1 MKKKTIITVIIIA
14 IILSGS
20 ILISTLGTKTPK
32 DNNENNK
39 TEQSTTTSFRTKMLS
54 MNSIDLSKE
63 EKLVLE
69 YFDNSYTRL
78 TSNIALVT
86 QKYTNLFKNMKL
98 YVEGD
103 VLEIIESD
111 DQRYKAIIKLYD
123 DDYDVLEDENHYCVI
138 EGDQQLKRFQKGDYI
153 SAYGTFETS
162 ELTSYNDNKY
172 TMPKIATEKWIENGA
187 KFSNDEVRTIAKY
200 IFGENIRF
208 DNPKGCAYNRYCENY
223 PLMGYL
229 VKLENPKNSNYTMFN
244 IFRGGGFIEVG
255 YCTNENYDELC
266 SSTQQVINVA
276 YDYKHFIILTYEKA
290 TETAYMEYYDR
301 DFNKVWRKEL
311 DKEGSIDEYKARG
324 YYDYNDKYLT
334 FVMDGY
340 LYLIDLTDGS
350 DVISP
355 ILIGTDH
362 EIVMCE
368 DYILLFGYNKKDY
381 IIKMG
386 YDGKIQKKI
395 DITDSEITSIDS
407 NKIQLIDNKIVV
419 MIYGETKENQRVYK
433 ILKLDKDLNIE
444 VQSDD
449 I

>member
-1 MKKKTIITVIIIA
+1 MKKKTVIVGIIIA
-14 IILSGS
+14 VILFGS
-20 ILISTLGTKTPK
+20 ILISTLGTKTNEK
-32 DNNENNK
+32 NNENNK
-39 TEQSTTTSFRTKMLS
+39 TEQSTASFRTKMLS
-54 MNSIDLSKE
+54 MDSLDLSRE

-111 DQRYKAIIKLYD
+111 DENYKAIIKLYD
-123 DDYDVLEDENHYCVI
+123 DDYDILEDENHYCVI
-138 EGDQQLKRFQKGDYI
+138 EGNQQLKRFQKGDHI

-162 ELTSYNDNKY
+162 ELTYYNNEKY
-172 TMPKIATEKWIENGA
+172 TMPKLATDKWIENGA
-187 KFSNDEVRTIAKY
+187 KFSNDEVRMIAKY

-208 DNPKGCAYNRYCENY
+208 DNPKGCAFNRYCENY

-244 IFRGGGFIEVG
+244 IFKGGGFIEVG
-255 YCTNENYDELC
+255 YCTNENFDELC
-266 SSTQQVINVA
+266 SSTQQYVNVA
-276 YDYKHFIILTYEKA
+276 YDYKHFIILTYETA
-290 TETAYMEYYDR
+290 TETVYMEYYDR
-301 DFNKVWRKEL
+301 DFNKIWRKEL
-311 DKEGSIDEYKARG
+311 DKEGNIDSSKARG
-324 YYDYNDKYLT
+324 YYDYNNKYLT

-355 ILIGTDH
+355 VLIGSDH
-362 EIVMCE
+362 EIVMCK
-368 DYILLFGYNKKDY
+368 DYILLFGYSKKDY
-381 IIKMG
+381 IIKLG
-386 YDGKIQKKI
+386 YDGKVQKKV
-395 DITDSEITSIDS
+395 DITDSEITSINS

-419 MIYGETKENQRVYK
+419 MIDGETKENQRVYK
-433 ILKLDKDLNIE
+433 VLKLDKDLNFE
-444 VQSDD
+444 TQSDD